1 MAFDISRF
9 YQDLDAC
16 YGNHDNAATEAFLKK
31 SRDVADRAGAPMPV
45 NTGCSKLCDTA
56 GAKLGICFRVQ

>member
-45 NTGCSKLCDTA
+45 NTG
-56 GAKLGICFRVQ
+56 VQAV